1 MTNNEVLSLYEG
13 LQSVKN
19 SGDIKFPARTTFIV
33 VRNMKTLEPIVDA
46 IVEAK
51 NGLLK
56 ELGTPDEKNPGSFF
70 IPEEN
75 RQKLAQQMEDLDNI
89 DNNIEFKKIKWEDIE
104 PLNLSI
110 QAMEALYPMIEE
122 EN

>member
-1 MTNNEVLSLYEG
+1 MTNNEILSLYEG

-56 ELGTPDEKNPGSFF
+56 ELGIYEKDIDILSEF
-70 IPEEN
+70 IN
-75 RQKLAQQMEDLDNI
+75 DDNI
-89 DNNIEFKKIKWEDIE
+89 NISEVIIILKNKYDEYVNKISFISKYIINR
-104 PLNLSI
+104 L
-110 QAMEALYPMIEE
+110 
-122 EN
+122 